1 MKFTRADK
9 FRVGHNRV
17 IVVEAD
23 SLAALANTVRHDME
37 RDNNIEF
44 VLIRE
49 GDALASDPVIWDSRE
64 VPVFYEDI
72 LEAAMKQA
80 DVELGHLDPGL
91 PNYQNV
97 QSMLDTVYY
106 EQPMRDRSTIWTH
119 TPVPVD
125 FPLAAVNARFEQRAM
140 SVLGD
145 WDEPVNLQKWDGTL
159 PDEIRTRY
167 DSEFTD
173 GRYVEYGVRQS
184 WMMYL
189 DCALQHYALQKLLT
203 RV

>member
-9 FRVGHNRV
+9 FRVGHNHV

-44 VLIRE
+44 VLIRM

-64 VPVFYEDI
+64 VPFKLSSAIRAKTAPD
-72 LEAAMKQA
+72 
-80 DVELGHLDPGL
+80 DGRT
-91 PNYQNV
+91 PNYSAV
-97 QSMLDTVYY
+97 QGMLDTVYY

-125 FPLAAVNARFEQRAM
+125 FPLAAVNARFEQRAK

-189 DCALQHYALQKLLT
+189 DCALQHYAIQKLLT